1 MIINAL
7 KAGYARVASAFSR
20 TGSLLG
26 NTILSLFKG
35 KVDEETIDKL
45 EQIFYEADLGAS
57 LASDLA
63 AKVKAALKQQPDLTA
78 EQVLDLIRADL
89 SKELK
94 SSSSELKFAAE
105 GTGPTVI
112 AVVGVNGNGKTTSI
126 AKIAKKL
133 KDEGKS
139 VLIAAGDTFRAA
151 AIDQLE
157 VWANKL
163 DVSIVK
169 GQPNSDPAAVVFDA
183 LSAAKSRN
191 IDVVL
196 VDTAGRLQTKIPL
209 MQELEKLRRI
219 CKKVCPD
226 APHETLLVIDAN
238 QGQNGVDQALSFH
251 KFIPLTGLIVTKL
264 DGKAKGGIVIQI
276 QRTLGIPV
284 KFIGVGESAEDLQ
297 PFDADAYCQAML
309 Q

>member
-1 MIINAL
+1 MIFNAL

-26 NTILSLFKG
+26 STILSLFKG
-35 KVDEETIDKL
+35 KVDEDTIDKL

-63 AKVKAALKQQPDLTA
+63 EKVRLALKKQPDLSA
-78 EQVLDLIRADL
+78 EQILDLIRSDL
-89 SKELK
+89 SDELK
-94 SSSSELKFAAE
+94 SSQSELRFAAP

-112 AVVGVNGNGKTTSI
+112 AIVGVNGNGKTTSI

-157 VWANKL
+157 IWAQRL
-163 DVSIVK
+163 DVPLVK

-183 LSAAKSRN
+183 LTAAKSRE
-191 IDVVL
+191 IDIVL
-196 VDTAGRLQTKIPL
+196 IDTAGRLQTKIPL

-297 PFDADAYCQAML
+297 PFNAEAYCQAML

>member
-7 KAGYARVASAFSR
+7 KAGYARVAGALSR

-26 NTILSLFKG
+26 NSILSLFRG
-35 KVDEETIDKL
+35 KIDEDTLDKL

-63 AKVKAALKQQPDLTA
+63 GKVRQALKEDSSLTP
-78 EQVLDLIRADL
+78 EQVLDLIRRDL
-89 SKELK
+89 SAELK
-94 SSSSELKFAAE
+94 ASNTEIRFAE
-105 GTGPTVI
+105 QGTGPTVI
-112 AVVGVNGNGKTTSI
+112 VIVGVNGNGKTTSI
-126 AKIAKKL
+126 AKIAKKF

-157 VWANKL
+157 VWAERL
-163 DVSIVK
+163 DVPLVK

-183 LSAAKSRN
+183 LTAAKSRH
-191 IDVVL
+191 IDIVL
-196 VDTAGRLQTKIPL
+196 VDTAGRLQTKTPL

-219 CKKVCPD
+219 CRKVCPD

-238 QGQNGVDQALSFH
+238 QGQNGADQALTFH

-264 DGKAKGGIVIQI
+264 DGRAKGGIVIQI

-297 PFDADAYCQAML
+297 PFDPDAYCQAML